1 MSLSGG
7 ELDDQVSPYPG
18 EVYPERGH
26 LPIDVERHQ
35 RLVAQILVKKLETV
49 NGYMGRKPTPRSLR
63 CRNHRLEISQGDV
76 GTSSAALLYVYVHIC
91 MYKVGN
97 GTKSRLCFMSDRCFS
112 QPFRKPQTKPQ
123 PMGKHTLIS
132 ACAGLSHLR
141 ISGEP
146 KPELPRPPCS
156 PCEHLPLDVRGEAK
170 RFPGCDRRYQ
180 LFPAM
185 FVAKKPT
192 RGRRIGYF
200 LLPRMLTVLLVLF
213 PPGVRYVKDTPS
225 APRRGAAGST

>member
-1 MSLSGG
+1 M
-7 ELDDQVSPYPG
+7 
-18 EVYPERGH
+18 
-26 LPIDVERHQ
+26 
-35 RLVAQILVKKLETV
+35 
-49 NGYMGRKPTPRSLR
+49 
-63 CRNHRLEISQGDV
+63 CF
-76 GTSSAALLYVYVHIC
+76 C
-91 MYKVGN
+91 
-97 GTKSRLCFMSDRCFS
+97 RLCFMSDRCFS

-123 PMGKHTLIS
+123 PMGKHNLIS

-146 KPELPRPPCS
+146 KPELSRPPCS

-200 LLPRMLTVLLVLF
+200 LLPRMLMVLLVLF
-213 PPGVRYVKDTPS
+213 PPGVWWYVKDTPS
-225 APRRGAAGST
+225 APRRGAAGSTCKSAPGAARVSQPPPASQTNCCAGCRNLTPIHGKPNVAAPTELFPRALSLPVPKHPTQTFAIQ